1 MDLGTPQRIIHN
13 DSGIQII
20 QETVTPA
27 GDTIAKRVGFDFNP
41 VQLDGD
47 SPHLNLQTQKNGDII
62 RNGPYAD
69 PHVNVDPNTIKKE
82 DY

>member
-1 MDLGTPQRIIHN
+1 MT
-13 DSGIQII
+13 S
-20 QETVTPA
+20 VTDTIT

-41 VQLDGD
+41 VKLDGD
-47 SPHLNLQTQKNGDII
+47 SPHLNLQTQKNRKII

-69 PHVNVDPNTIKKE
+69 PHVNVDPNTIKKG